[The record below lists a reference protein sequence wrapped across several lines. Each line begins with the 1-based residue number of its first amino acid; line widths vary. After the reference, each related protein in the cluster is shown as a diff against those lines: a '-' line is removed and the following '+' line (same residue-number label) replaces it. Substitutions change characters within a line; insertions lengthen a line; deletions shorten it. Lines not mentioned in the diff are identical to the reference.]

1 MSNLWIDDG
10 KKMIGIILRS
20 GEMPLLLLCLLM
32 CFHRDVPADMS
43 SLWWIGG
50 AVFVYLAVRLVPE
63 KHRRLLLYGFVL
75 WGLVESVVAVLQ
87 QAGLVESNH
96 RAFDVTGTFG
106 NPGPLGGL
114 LGMAG
119 VLALGMACG
128 RWRRNG
134 KSAVWA
140 MLPAVIILC
149 GLSLSGSRAG
159 WMGVLVGMGALCG
172 SAFHF
177 SRRAYIIGVSFLC
190 LCAVGLYFLKPD
202 SADGRLLI
210 WYNTLAMWTDNFLFG
225 TGTGGWLANYMHFQ
239 ADFFALHPSS
249 SWGMLAD
256 NVTCPYNE
264 FLRIAAEQGLLGLA
278 LAGWMLCEW
287 FRYPSAGWEGNC
299 LKGMLAAFLAFA
311 FFSYPL
317 DVYPLTL
324 AFSVMAGMM
333 KSRPLK
339 AFRLL
344 PCVKYGLA
352 GVSMCILLSVSLW
365 SYRIYKDALS
375 DWSLF
380 PFFRYNP
387 EIMDICAQ
395 TGKFREHVPQRE
407 LELLEETA
415 RIIPTVETY
424 CAMGYIHEKKGDYGR
439 AEICYREAADMIPLR
454 VTAKYRLFNLYLAWK
469 DTVSAVRIGKGLLVQ
484 PVKVEGTKTLRMKG
498 EVRKKLQI
506 LLQKAGKDESGKIC
520 IK

>member
-1 MSNLWIDDG
+1 MSGSYSFIV
-10 KKMIGIILRS
+10 MRS

-32 CFHRDVPADMS
+32 CFHRNIPIDAS
-43 SLWWIGG
+43 SLWRFGT
-50 AVFVYLAVRLVPE
+50 FVSVYIAARMIPE
-63 KHRRLLLYGFVL
+63 KHRRVPFYGLAV
-75 WGLVESVVAVLQ
+75 WGVTESVTAILQ
-87 QAGLVESNH
+87 QVGLAESNH
-96 RAFDVTGTFG
+96 RAFSVTGTFG

-114 LGMAG
+114 LGMVA
-119 VLALGMACG
+119 VLVVGMVCG
-128 RWRRNG
+128 QWRRHER
-134 KSAVWA
+134 SVVW
-140 MLPAVIILC
+140 LVLLLSVVLC
-149 GLSLSGSRAG
+149 GLLLSGSRAG
-159 WMGVLVGMGALCG
+159 WLGGLAGICVLCSYICYLRKR
-172 SAFHF
+172 HF
-177 SRRAYIIGVSFLC
+177 VAGLGILC
-190 LCAVGLYFLKPD
+190 LCMVGLYLLKPD

-278 LAGWMLCEW
+278 LVGWMLYEW
-287 FRYPSAGWEGNC
+287 FRYPSVTWEDDS
-299 LKGMLAAFLAFA
+299 LRGMLAAFFVFA

-352 GVSMCILLSVSLW
+352 GVSMCVLLSVSLW

-380 PFFRYNP
+380 SFFRYNP

-395 TGKFREHVPQRE
+395 TGKFREHAPQRE

-424 CAMGYIHEKKGDYGR
+424 CAMGYIHEKKGDYGK

-469 DTVSAVRIGKGLLVQ
+469 DTVSAVRIGKELLVQ

>member
-1 MSNLWIDDG
+1 M
-10 KKMIGIILRS
+10 GIMQN
-20 GEMPLLLLCLLM
+20 GEMPLLFLCLLA
-32 CFHRDVPADMS
+32 CFHRDVPLDMS
-43 SLWWIGG
+43 SLWRTG
-50 AVFVYLAVRLVPE
+50 AAVSVYLAVRLFPE

-75 WGLVESVVAVLQ
+75 WGLVESVAAVFQ
-87 QAGLVESNH
+87 QIGLLESNH

-128 RWRRNG
+128 RWKWSG
-134 KSAVWA
+134 KPATWAV
-140 MLPAVIILC
+140 LSLAVILC

-159 WMGVLVGMGALCG
+159 WMGILAGVGVLCG

-177 SRRAYIIGVSFLC
+177 SRRTYIIGVPVLC
-190 LCAVGLYFLKPD
+190 LCAVGLYFLKPA

-210 WYNTLAMWTDNFLFG
+210 WYNTLVMWADNPLFG

-239 ADFFALHPSS
+239 ADFFVLHPLS

-256 NVTCPYNE
+256 NAVCPYNE
-264 FLRIAAEQGLLGLA
+264 FLHIAAEQGLLGLV
-278 LAGWMLCEW
+278 LVGWMLCEW
-287 FRYPSAGWEGNC
+287 LRYPSVTWEDTC

-317 DVYPLTL
+317 DVFPLTL
-324 AFSVMAGMM
+324 AFAAMAGMM
-333 KSRPLK
+333 RNRPLK
-339 AFRLL
+339 VFRL
-344 PCVKYGLA
+344 PSRVKYALGGVGLFA
-352 GVSMCILLSVSLW
+352 VLSVSLW

-387 EIMDICAQ
+387 EVMDICAQ
-395 TGKFREHVPQRE
+395 TGRFREHAPQRE

-415 RIIPTVETY
+415 RIIPMVETY
-424 CAMGYIHEKKGDYGR
+424 CAMGRIHEKKGDYGR
-439 AEICYREAADMIPLR
+439 AEACYREAADMIPSR
-454 VTAKYRLFNLYLAWK
+454 IIAKYRLFNLYLLKK
-469 DTVSAVRIGKGLLVQ
+469 DSISASSVGRDLLNQ
-484 PVKVEGTKTLRMKG
+484 PLKMESTKTLRIKG
-498 EVRKKLQI
+498 EVIRFFQNKNE
-506 LLQKAGKDESGKIC
+506 GN
-520 IK
+520 